1 MEVFNKE
8 EYEER
13 MLSESILDENV
24 IGKGFIGND
33 GEHHEYE
40 YDENDHMYHTH
51 MTNFEFYSKN
61 NKEKLEDCQKCSMWD
76 KCSVAEHIVITMKC
90 IENAL
95 TYNLTKEIDKKIV
108 NDILERK

>member
-13 MLSESILDENV
+13 MLAESILDDNV

-40 YDENDHMYHTH
+40 YDENDNMYHTH
-51 MTNFEFYSKN
+51 MTNFEF
-61 NKEKLEDCQKCSMWD
+61 
-76 KCSVAEHIVITMKC
+76 
-90 IENAL
+90 
-95 TYNLTKEIDKKIV
+95 
-108 NDILERK
+108 